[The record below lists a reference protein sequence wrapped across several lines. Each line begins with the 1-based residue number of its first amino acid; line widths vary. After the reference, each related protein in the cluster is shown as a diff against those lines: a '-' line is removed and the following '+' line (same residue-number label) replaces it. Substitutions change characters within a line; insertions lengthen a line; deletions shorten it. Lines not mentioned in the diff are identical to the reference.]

1 MLKSRV
7 TLKPQQVVVFDAGN
21 VGLAITKERAAKFER
36 VAHRTLVAPAGKY
49 TMQLEGRFG
58 DNGDWVGELKTGA
71 APLAITE
78 EVSRPVNNEP
88 PDGSPKAVQPD
99 GQPKQQ

>member
-1 MLKSRV
+1 
-7 TLKPQQVVVFDAGN
+7 
-21 VGLAITKERAAKFER
+21 
-36 VAHRTLVAPAGKY
+36 
-49 TMQLEGRFG
+49 MQLEGRFG